1 MKSDDPLPPATWAGE
16 TFGIAAGIVLR
27 LRRAF
32 DAADPQPQ
40 RVWIFGSRA
49 RGFARPES
57 DIDLAVDA
65 PDFTEAQ
72 FGRFKSLI
80 EDLELIYRIDVL
92 WLQGIHNERLR
103 DEILAHRR
111 LFWQGRR
118 WQETPEP
125 GLEVPSIPQQLPDQ
139 PPEHL
144 QQRRL

>member
-111 LFWQGRR
+111 LFWQGAAVAGDAR
-118 WQETPEP
+118 TGP
-125 GLEVPSIPQQLPDQ
+125 
-139 PPEHL
+139 
-144 QQRRL
+144 

>member
-1 MKSDDPLPPATWAGE
+1 
-16 TFGIAAGIVLR
+16 LR
-27 LRRAF
+27 DRR
-32 DAADPQPQ
+32 
-40 RVWIFGSRA
+40 
-49 RGFARPES
+49 S

-139 PPEHL
+139 PPQHL